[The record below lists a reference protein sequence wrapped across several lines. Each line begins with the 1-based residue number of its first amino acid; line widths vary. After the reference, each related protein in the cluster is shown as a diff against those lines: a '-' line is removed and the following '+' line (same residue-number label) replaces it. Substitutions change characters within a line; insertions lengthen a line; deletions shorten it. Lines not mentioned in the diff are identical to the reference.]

1 MTPNEMRCELQTIQA
16 VNRKLVSEL
25 TESQQKLARSEQ
37 LIDHLLER
45 LRARGINVPPEVV

>member
-1 MTPNEMRCELQTIQA
+1 MTPNEMRCELQTLQA